1 METRSRSNSRPSSL
15 ANSRSNSLEPAP
27 RVRVEEEI
35 DMFENVQGPVP
46 SPVPEQD
53 TEKKVEDVEE
63 DTEKNAE
70 EVDDDTT
77 DKSATSEKRGTKR
90 PRLTK
95 ETREEH
101 LADTLNC
108 LMPESESKNSLRT
121 PAYKLA
127 MALKAITNKF
137 CGQLAADIGEM
148 IMDPAQRGTT
158 EVIIDNVEKKMIAAA
173 HSVRD
178 FAKEDD
184 RMQRLLTEFEENELR
199 RKEKKPRAPRAR
211 VVHDA
216 DSLKALFASL
226 PPAQQQQFMAQ
237 LTQ

>member
-1 METRSRSNSRPSSL
+1 MFEGNVPPTPVSTPVADTQKQET
-15 ANSRSNSLEPAP
+15 E
-27 RVRVEEEI
+27 VEE
-35 DMFENVQGPVP
+35 QH
-46 SPVPEQD
+46 
-53 TEKKVEDVEE
+53 T
-63 DTEKNAE
+63 E

-95 ETREEH
+95 ETREGH
-101 LADTLNC
+101 LDDALNS
-108 LMPESESKNSLRT
+108 LMPKSESKNSLRT
-121 PAYKLA
+121 PAYKTA
-127 MALKAITNKF
+127 MALKATINKY

-148 IMDPAQRGTT
+148 VMDPAQRGTT
-158 EVIIDNVEKKMIAAA
+158 DVIIANVENKMIAAA

-184 RMQRLLTEFEENELR
+184 RMQSLFAEFEENELR

-226 PPAQQQQFMAQ
+226 PAAQQQQFMAQ
-237 LTQ
+237 LAQ

>member
-1 METRSRSNSRPSSL
+1 
-15 ANSRSNSLEPAP
+15 
-27 RVRVEEEI
+27 
-35 DMFENVQGPVP
+35 MFEDNVQGKEV
-46 SPVPEQD
+46 
-53 TEKKVEDVEE
+53 EKKVEDVEE
-63 DTEKNAE
+63 DTKEKVEDVEEDTKEKVE

-77 DKSATSEKRGTKR
+77 EKSLTSEKRGTKR

-108 LMPESESKNSLRT
+108 LMPESESKNSQRT

-127 MALKAITNKF
+127 MALKAVLNTFN
-137 CGQLAADIGEM
+137 GQLAADVEKM
-148 IMDPAQRGTT
+148 VMEPAQRGTT
-158 EVIIDNVEKKMIAAA
+158 EEMVDNVENKMIAVA

-178 FAKEDD
+178 FAKTDD
-184 RMQRLLTEFEENELR
+184 RMQRLFTEFEENEQR

-226 PPAQQQQFMAQ
+226 PAAQQQAFMAQ